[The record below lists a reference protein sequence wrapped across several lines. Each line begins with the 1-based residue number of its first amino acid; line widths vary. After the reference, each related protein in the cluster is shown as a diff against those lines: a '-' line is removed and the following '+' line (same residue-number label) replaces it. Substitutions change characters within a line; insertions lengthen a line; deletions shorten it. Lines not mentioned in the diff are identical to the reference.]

1 MQIKKKGIEVALD
14 DFGTGYNDYSSLS
27 LIDPDYIKID
37 RCMISDININPQK
50 QEVFSKIIDMAHSL
64 NIKVLAEG
72 VETKEEY
79 NYLRTSGA
87 GLAQGYYLGRPA

>member
-1 MQIKKKGIEVALD
+1 
-14 DFGTGYNDYSSLS
+14 
-27 LIDPDYIKID
+27 
-37 RCMISDININPQK
+37 MISDINMDSKK
-50 QEVFSKIIDMAHSL
+50 QELLKKIIDMARSM

-79 NYLRTSGA
+79 NYLRNSGA

>member
-37 RCMISDININPQK
+37 RLYDLGYQYQSQK
-50 QEVFSKIIDMAHSL
+50 
-64 NIKVLAEG
+64 
-72 VETKEEY
+72 
-79 NYLRTSGA
+79 A
-87 GLAQGYYLGRPA
+87 GGLQ